1 MIETKEIK
9 YKKAYVELYKM
20 LLNLPK
26 NDYEKIPENIMNNIK
41 LSGDSS
47 YSWEY
52 DNSKNFE
59 NQDISVE
66 TKALIIQVYRN
77 YLMDPSE
84 KEKWEKYDVICKNKI
99 EEEKAKKYDPSKI
112 FENSKV
118 ESQET
123 TVETTT
129 TTEESTQG
137 QELMVIEEESF
148 IQKISKIF
156 KDIINKIFKRK

>member
-1 MIETKEIK
+1 MIETKEVK
-9 YKKAYVELYKM
+9 HKKAYVELYKM

-26 NDYEKIPENIMNNIK
+26 TDFEKIPENIINNIK
-41 LSGDSS
+41 LSGDNS
-47 YSWEY
+47 YNWEY
-52 DNSKNFE
+52 DDSKNFE

-66 TKALIIQVYRN
+66 TKALFIQVYRH

-84 KEKWEKYDVICKNKI
+84 KEKWEKYDIICKNKI

-118 ESQET
+118 ENKEIIAET
-123 TVETTT
+123 NTTA
-129 TTEESTQG
+129 ESAKN

-148 IQKISKIF
+148 IQKISKMF